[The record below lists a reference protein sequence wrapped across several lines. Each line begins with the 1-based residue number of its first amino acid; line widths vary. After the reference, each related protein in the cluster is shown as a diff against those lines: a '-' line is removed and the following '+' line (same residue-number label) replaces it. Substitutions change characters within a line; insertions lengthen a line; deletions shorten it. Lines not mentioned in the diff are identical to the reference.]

1 MSRDPSSSNPIRLST
16 GLNFVNIYTIALWI
30 NMECSAALFNY
41 IFSVG
46 GGMID
51 PSSGDIYISETYF
64 SQVVLGYHIA
74 PRRRFTFLSRNLYF
88 RPPPLFQVRY
98 WNFLLIL
105 FRKRY
110 VCPYTQMF

>member
-1 MSRDPSSSNPIRLST
+1 DDVITMSRDPSSSNPIRLST

-41 IFSVG
+41 IFFVG

-74 PRRRFTFLSRNLYF
+74 PRRQFTYFVPQFVFLV
-88 RPPPLFQVRY
+88 PPLPCK
-98 WNFLLIL
+98 LGIGIS
-105 FRKRY
+105 
-110 VCPYTQMF
+110 